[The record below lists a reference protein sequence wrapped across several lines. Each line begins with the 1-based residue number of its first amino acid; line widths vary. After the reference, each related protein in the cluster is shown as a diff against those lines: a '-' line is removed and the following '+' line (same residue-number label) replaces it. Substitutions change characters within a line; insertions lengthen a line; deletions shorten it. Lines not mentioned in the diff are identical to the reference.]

1 MNILFLLVATVLVA
15 GVVVFLFPVLWRV
28 PVDGSV
34 ERNAVNTAVLR
45 NQLAEL
51 ERDRDSGML
60 TPENYE
66 EAKRELHRRVLD
78 EAGALPAA
86 VQHAYSGKGAA
97 IALATLLP
105 LAAFGLYALTGT
117 PDALQSEAQ
126 RPPPVSR
133 ADIDAMVAT
142 LEGKLQRDPG
152 DPNGWIMLAR
162 SYRVMG
168 RHHEAAAAFSRAG
181 KAVDDNPGLLAEYA
195 ETLAI
200 NSDGNLSGK
209 PTELAER
216 ALRLDPKHAF
226 SLALAGSAAFA
237 RADYAAAIGYWQRLH
252 AQLPPGSDEART
264 IEDGIQQARDA
275 ENVPAEP
282 PR

>member
-1 MNILFLLVATVLVA
+1 MNIQFLLIATALVA
-15 GVVVFLFPVLWRV
+15 GVVLRLFPVLWRV
-28 PVDGSV
+28 PADGSV
-34 ERNAVNTAVLR
+34 ERNVVNTAVLR

-66 EAKRELHRRVLD
+66 EAKRELHRRVL
-78 EAGALPAA
+78 EETGTLPIT
-86 VQHAYSGKGAA
+86 VQRTYRAKGAA
-97 IALATLLP
+97 VALAAVLP
-105 LAAFGLYALTGT
+105 LAAFTLYALTGT
-117 PDALQSEAQ
+117 PNALQSGTQ

-133 ADIDAMVAT
+133 ADIEAMVAT
-142 LEGKLQRDPG
+142 LEGKLQRNPG

-168 RHHEAAAAFSRAG
+168 RHEDAAAAFSRAG
-181 KAVDDNPGLLAEYA
+181 KAIDDNPQVLAEYA

-209 PTELAER
+209 PTELAEK
-216 ALRLDPKHAF
+216 ALRLEPTHAF

-237 RADYAAAIGYWQRLH
+237 RADYAAAIDYWQRLH

-264 IEDGIQQARDA
+264 IEDGIQQARA
-275 ENVPAEP
+275 AKKVPGEP